1 MKDGNALSSDA
12 IDLIEDLD
20 DNGLG
25 AITEHFSGAE
35 LAGLVRS
42 AASYALAR
50 AVESDGDGMVTA
62 ADLKKALGEVRPAL
76 GTQASA
82 IFSFTHMLS
91 FFCNSCEC
99 INVLWTNDRMTYL
112 NFGYRSESVNSPPR
126 PDASFEISTVL
137 PHRWSLAPR
146 SCTHCY

>member
-20 DNGLG
+20 DDGLG
-25 AITEHFSGAE
+25 ALTEHFSGAE

-62 ADLKKALGEVRPAL
+62 GDLQKALCEVRPAL
-76 GTQASA
+76 GTQASP
-82 IFSFTHMLS
+82 IVSFTCILFAYTYMRS
-91 FFCNSCEC
+91 FLCTS
-99 INVLWTNDRMTYL
+99 TN
-112 NFGYRSESVNSPPR
+112 E
-126 PDASFEISTVL
+126 
-137 PHRWSLAPR
+137 
-146 SCTHCY
+146 TH